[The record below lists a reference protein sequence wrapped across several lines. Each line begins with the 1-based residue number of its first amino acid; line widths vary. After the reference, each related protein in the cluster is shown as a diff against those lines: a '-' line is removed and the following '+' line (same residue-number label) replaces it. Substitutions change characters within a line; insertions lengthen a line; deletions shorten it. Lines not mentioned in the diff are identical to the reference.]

1 MEKPMRN
8 VLPVGLILIL
18 LTIGV
23 RPAVSCTIPKG
34 LASDD
39 LKAADVVVRAFLQK
53 FEVVEPNMK
62 ARLTLEVR
70 EAVFGFRGQ
79 GQILAL
85 WESPTGEMQ
94 DHWTS
99 SRDLLVALKRID
111 FAEDGVRYR
120 IIQPGCAP
128 PSLME
133 FNAQNTW
140 RLAEAMHD

>member
-1 MEKPMRN
+1 MRPI
-8 VLPVGLILIL
+8 LPVGLIFIL

-23 RPAVSCTIPKG
+23 QPAASCTIPKG

-53 FEVVEPNMK
+53 FEVVEPNTK

-70 EAVFGFRGQ
+70 EAVFGFRSQ
-79 GQILAL
+79 GEILAL

-99 SRDLLVALKRID
+99 SRDVLVALKRIN
-111 FAEDGVRYR
+111 FAEDGVWYR
-120 IIQPGCAP
+120 IIQPSCAP

>member
-1 MEKPMRN
+1 MRH
-8 VLPVGLILIL
+8 VLPVGLILII
-18 LTIGV
+18 LTIGI
-23 RPAVSCTIPKG
+23 RPAASCTIPKG

-53 FEVVEPNMK
+53 FEIVEPNMK

-70 EAVFGFRGQ
+70 EAVLGFRRK
-79 GQILAL
+79 GQIVAL

-99 SRDLLVALKRID
+99 SRDVLVALKRFD
-111 FAEDGVRYR
+111 LAEDSVWYR
-120 IIQPGCAP
+120 IIQPSCAP

>member
-1 MEKPMRN
+1 LSSEPFFRN
-8 VLPVGLILIL
+8 
-18 LTIGV
+18 
-23 RPAVSCTIPKG
+23 S
-34 LASDD
+34 
-39 LKAADVVVRAFLQK
+39 
-53 FEVVEPNMK
+53 EVVEPNTK

-70 EAVFGFRGQ
+70 EAVFGFRSQ

-99 SRDLLVALKRID
+99 SRDVLVALKRINV
-111 FAEDGVRYR
+111 AEDGVRYR
-120 IIQPGCAP
+120 IIQPVCAP

-133 FNAQNTW
+133 YNAQNTW